1 MRKAGSNEYLWMPV
15 SFEQTLGNQLHDSQV
30 KNNRILARDV
40 RRNRTLYS
48 KADAALNTA
57 AKDYT
62 KLPYE
67 TKLYVIESD
76 EINAEALPAGYIYVT
91 RKAANDLDDSALQLV
106 LGHEVAHVAKRHT
119 SKQIQQRLLD
129 TGLAVEML
137 ERILETRSTDDL
149 DKVLGGGQV
158 IQRFR
163 GTFAQYDQGQ
173 ELQADACSIR
183 SMLSAGTDPL
193 KVRAEYLRKRGTQDT

>member
-1 MRKAGSNEYLWMPV
+1 MSLKAMKEMLKPC
-15 SFEQTLGNQLHDSQV
+15 L
-30 KNNRILARDV
+30 LA
-40 RRNRTLYS
+40 
-48 KADAALNTA
+48 
-57 AKDYT
+57 
-62 KLPYE
+62 
-67 TKLYVIESD
+67 
-76 EINAEALPAGYIYVT
+76 IYVT

-106 LGHEVAHVAKRHT
+106 LGHKIAPVAKRHT
-119 SKQIQQRLLD
+119 GQQIQQRLLD

-163 GTFAQYDQGQ
+163 GTFAQYDHGQ

-183 SMLSAGTDPL
+183 SRLSAGTDPL